1 MASENTCVSFTV
13 TEGQHWRLLD
23 VELKPVILWTDARR
37 SGALVNWKHF
47 LSQYKKHDSTGCILS
62 VVNLWS
68 LTLNAT
74 SFHTRL
80 CPSYHWAGAALPSCS
95 FQCVCWVLIL
105 LRHHQLHACAA
116 PFSSSRTGA
125 SVNMLLTV
133 PYTKLSIRS
142 FLPCVHFRV
151 TIVMLSEFLCQNQY
165 GLWSQ
170 PNKRS
175 QFCHIQ
181 LLLLAPY

>member
-1 MASENTCVSFTV
+1 M
-13 TEGQHWRLLD
+13 
-23 VELKPVILWTDARR
+23 KPVILWTDARL
-37 SGALVNWKHF
+37 SGALLNWKHF

-62 VVNLWS
+62 VVNLCS

-74 SFHTRL
+74 NFHTQL
-80 CPSYHWAGAALPSCS
+80 CPSHHWAGAELPSCS
-95 FQCVCWVLIL
+95 FQCWVLIL
-105 LRHHQLHACAA
+105 LRHHQLFACAA
-116 PFSSSRTGA
+116 PCRSSRTGA

-142 FLPCVHFRV
+142 FLSSVHFRV
-151 TIVMLSEFLCQNQY
+151 TFVMLSEFLCQNQH

-170 PNKRS
+170 PSKRS